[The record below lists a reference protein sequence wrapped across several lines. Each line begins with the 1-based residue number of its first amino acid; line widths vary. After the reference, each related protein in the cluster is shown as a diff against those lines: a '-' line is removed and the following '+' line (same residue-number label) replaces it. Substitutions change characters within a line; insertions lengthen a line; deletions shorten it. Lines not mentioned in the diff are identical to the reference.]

1 MVKTGKVQT
10 GDAAGRLALAFGV
23 ALLAAACG
31 RGDKAPPPPTN
42 TLLKVET
49 GTQTKLDPESALRC
63 FVHGQFVGMQTPTDC
78 AQKNG
83 VPPGALDVGLDQ
95 SGSLAAGGSD
105 AHLVPL
111 ANGLANAT
119 SDAGDAVDP
128 TPPAAA
134 PARAGQAGPPPADP
148 PT

>member
-1 MVKTGKVQT
+1 MVKTRRVQT
-10 GDAAGRLALAFGV
+10 RDAAGRLAMAFGL
-23 ALLAAACG
+23 ALLAAACS
-31 RGDKAPPPPTN
+31 RGDKAPPPPAN

-95 SGSLAAGGSD
+95 SGSLAAGDSD
-105 AHLVPL
+105 THLAPL
-111 ANGLANAT
+111 ANGLANTT
-119 SDAGDAVDP
+119 SDADDAVDP

-134 PARAGQAGPPPADP
+134 PAHAGSANAPPAAP